1 MKWEKQLMAPM
12 TYGHLPEKN
21 WEQAFGKRKDG
32 MNEETPPVE
41 DVYERKLREYWKKHE
56 PDKAS

>member
-1 MKWEKQLMAPM
+1 MAPM

-32 MNEETPPVE
+32 MDEETPPVE